1 MQPEA
6 GASLTMPMAPEALR
20 WHVAEFDSVG
30 RARLEAYAD
39 REAVVRRLD
48 QAYGA
53 EGWSFTLAPLGA
65 AALVGN
71 LTLSGVTRA
80 DVVNA
85 AGVNPESAA
94 EVVLAR
100 CAALFGLRL
109 PYATNDP
116 SYWVD
121 YDPEAQVPLY
131 EPEPVGVAH
140 LPEGLPSVGRPA
152 TGQTAQAATS
162 GSAQGGIGVGA
173 ATAPPDD
180 ETLSADAT
188 QRLAGVAVVQNSG
201 HEVIERLV
209 ERLKAAG
216 QGREAARLVVRYNGY
231 GSTAEESRE
240 LYGRLRA
247 LLKSGAEAT

>member
-1 MQPEA
+1 
-6 GASLTMPMAPEALR
+6 
-20 WHVAEFDSVG
+20 VAEFDSAG
-30 RARLEAYAD
+30 RARLEPYAD
-39 REAVVRRLD
+39 RGAVVQRLD
-48 QAYGA
+48 QAYGSQ
-53 EGWSFTLAPLGA
+53 GWSFTLAPLGA

-71 LTLSGVTRA
+71 LTVAGITRA

-85 AGVNPESAA
+85 AGVNAESAA
-94 EVVLAR
+94 EVALAR

-109 PYATNDP
+109 PYATHAS

-121 YDPEAQVPLY
+121 YDPEARVPLY
-131 EPEPVGVAH
+131 EPEPVGVAP
-140 LPEGLPSVGRPA
+140 LSEDLAAAQRRGLARQAAEAAGVGLGP
-152 TGQTAQAATS
+152 GGLGVDAQAA
-162 GSAQGGIGVGA
+162 
-173 ATAPPDD
+173 
-180 ETLSADAT
+180 SADAGT
-188 QRLAGVAVVQNSG
+188 TSAAPGTASADVERSLAAVAVVQNSG